1 MPNVSGQFEKYD
13 HSSVGKMEIE
23 IPRPVQESCFLL
35 REVSEDPEF
44 FSKHCCSGP
53 PSERTSP
60 YIEFD
65 TWLQILRELEL
76 MGSSTHQVTRIVAE
90 KIFGRVAGR
99 WAKNMTA
106 DLFVRCLRISQEYL
120 IFQTLRTMEG
130 QIEASAPSSPRGSV
144 TFR

>member
-1 MPNVSGQFEKYD
+1 MSSVSGQFEKYD

-35 REVSEDPEF
+35 RDVSQDPEF
-44 FSKHCCSGP
+44 FTKYSITDPGEH
-53 PSERTSP
+53 TSA
-60 YIEFD
+60 YIELD
-65 TWLQILRELEL
+65 SWLQVLRELEL
-76 MGSSTHQVTRIVAE
+76 VGNTEHQVTKLVAQ
-90 KIFGRVAGR
+90 KIFARVAGR

-106 DLFVRCLRISQEYL
+106 DLFVRCLRLVQEYL

-130 QIEASAPSSPRGSV
+130 QIRASAPSSARVSV